1 MVPLLQ
7 EVQSLSNPRSSILA
21 HFTKDFYVATANN
34 QGPEDIL
41 ALFFGNFPGDFLT
54 LFSHKIFSSP
64 HILTPVLARCAPSP
78 TRHRHRHGHR
88 RHHGA
93 PHLHRRHQDAGLRR
107 HQDAPWPAGALV
119 PPPHPPLS
127 SSASLSPPD
136 PLRLPPGLLPPPW
149 PRRRPYHWGLE
160 TWEEEEVKVL
170 TPKMKC
176 SPS

>member
-7 EVQSLSNPRSSILA
+7 EVQSLSNPCPPSWLTSPRISTWLPPTTRVLKTYWL
-21 HFTKDFYVATANN
+21 F
-34 QGPEDIL
+34 
-41 ALFFGNFPGDFLT
+41 FFGNFPGDFLT

>member
-21 HFTKDFYVATANN
+21 HFTKDFYVASANN

-78 TRHRHRHGHR
+78 TCHRHRHGHR

-119 PPPHPPLS
+119 PPRIPLS
-127 SSASLSPPD
+127 APAPLSLLLTPSDCPLASC
-136 PLRLPPGLLPPPW
+136 RRPGRAAAPTTGAW
-149 PRRRPYHWGLE
+149 RRGRRR
-160 TWEEEEVKVL
+160 
-170 TPKMKC
+170 
-176 SPS
+176 